1 MTYNQIVKKAS
12 EFTAKNPLSENDN
25 FRIRRLKRDVIRKS
39 NDIIEAAA
47 DLEGR
52 SPSRV
57 RMIERKISRIAN
69 DLDELVDELA
79 ESVAVIK
86 ELS

>member
-1 MTYNQIVKKAS
+1 MTYSQIVKKAS
-12 EFTAKNPLSENDN
+12 EFTAKNPISENDS
-25 FRIRRLKRDVIRKS
+25 FRLRRLKRDVVRKS

-52 SPSRV
+52 SPSKV

>member
-1 MTYNQIVKKAS
+1 MTYSQIVKKAA
-12 EFTAKNPLSENDN
+12 EFTAKNPLAENDS
-25 FRIRRLKRDVIRKS
+25 FRIRRLKRDVARKA

-52 SPSRV
+52 SPSKV

-69 DLDELVDELA
+69 DLDELVDDLVDEL
-79 ESVAVIK
+79 AVIK